1 MSADKSTTAHRRR
14 SVLACVVLTL
24 FSAGCAQANSVDAE
38 QARAGGR
45 DAPRDRAIPVHGV
58 VSQLR
63 VVPIAREAIELRKPL
78 DEVADVVCTSRVMYV
93 FEGAVAHCTASVN
106 DEATGWTLRFR
117 DTAGTCKLVRKPD
130 EPWQFRNS

>member
-1 MSADKSTTAHRRR
+1 
-14 SVLACVVLTL
+14 LTL

-45 DAPRDRAIPVHGV
+45 DAPRERAIPVDGV

-78 DEVADVVCTSRVMYV
+78 DEVADVVCTSKVMYV

-117 DTAGTCKLVRKPD
+117 DTAGTCKLVRERG
-130 EPWQFRNS
+130 EPWQFRDS